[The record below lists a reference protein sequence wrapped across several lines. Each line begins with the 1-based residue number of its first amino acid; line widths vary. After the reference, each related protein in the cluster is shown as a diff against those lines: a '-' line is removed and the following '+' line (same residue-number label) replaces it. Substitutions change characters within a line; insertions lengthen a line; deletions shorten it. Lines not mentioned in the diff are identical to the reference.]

1 MFVNMLLN
9 KDRIL
14 IKNLYVLKGYIAQEL
29 LKKIKVRAGVTKVFG
44 SYDFQNMVS
53 KSYKDRFKLL

>member
-14 IKNLYVLKGYIAQEL
+14 IKNLYVLKDIAQEL
-29 LKKIKVRAGVTKVFG
+29 LKKFKVRAGVTKVFG